1 MMKKVFALVCFVALM
16 ASPWAVRAEDAK
28 IPPEAQQVA
37 DHLLQMLDA
46 GKLKESFELA
56 SDSIQATDGPAL
68 WFGHMESWRG
78 SMGDVKSRK
87 LVGAEIVDKFAD
99 RPKGKYLK
107 IIYDT
112 EFTAYPQSQ
121 EFVVLMEENGK
132 WGVADYQAQYNRW
145 PEAMKIIGNGLFLV
159 FFIMG
164 LLAVVTY
171 VIGRLIQS
179 GEKRKKAAAKE
190 GA

>member
-1 MMKKVFALVCFVALM
+1 MMKKVLTLVCLVALM
-16 ASPWAVRAEDAK
+16 ASPWVALAEDAP

-37 DHLLQMLDA
+37 DHLLEMLDA

-56 SDSIQATDGPAL
+56 SDSIKATDGPAL

-87 LVGAEIVDKFAD
+87 LVGGEIVDKFAD

-107 IIYDT
+107 ITFDT
-112 EFTAYPQSQ
+112 EFTAYPKSQ
-121 EFVVLMEENGK
+121 EIVVLMEENGK
-132 WGVADYQAQYNRW
+132 WGVADYEAQYNRW
-145 PEAMKIIGNGLFLV
+145 PEAVKIIGNGLFLV

-164 LLAVVTY
+164 LLAFVTWA
-171 VIGRLIQS
+171 IGRLIQS
-179 GEKRKKAAAKE
+179 GEKRAKAAKE